1 MLDSNANIEQFIYT
15 ACGKDAKGDFG
26 IWSASNQELKQT
38 SYNREILNILS
49 IIRDGNV
56 VLEKD
61 SFGKPIRQTFDKQIS
76 TSRELKPDAK
86 PSGLFRKT
94 YKDNDYEVVERVI
107 RDEIHVVQESGSDG
121 LKKQIGNSDFRE
133 NEEKAP
139 YRTAWTKLD
148 DGRLLLC
155 RTSAIGRVYSQSD
168 LRMGNVFYHAYIFP
182 TGTEITDINLSKVEF
197 WKGLDKKYWTENPEP
212 APNFLPTLKAKDLYH
227 KQSFSQAKDTSK
239 QTKNVTE
246 QQKTTTK
253 QTKNTSEQVKLPQ
266 NKQKIESQHTSSTSN
281 NELLELFKK
290 SRLSKD
296 AKEKLTCKQEFAKQV
311 KLGAN
316 IPALI
321 NNLYEQCFEKLKQ
334 NQDITTEEYLIIEL
348 QIMNT
353 PFDALFSNARKFCD
367 LREQKSTCYTDDLD
381 ILNQKIE
388 STKKDIKKLMTNIDL
403 DKLIDISYETQ
414 REISNEAK
422 FNSLMQ
428 SGKLGS
434 TLTAEQ
440 KTRDSAANLLYRV
453 SKTMKQSNLTFDE
466 QKII

>member
-1 MLDSNANIEQFIYT
+1 MLNSHTPIEQLIYT

-26 IWSASNQELKQT
+26 VWSASNKDLKQT
-38 SYNREILNILS
+38 SCNKKILDILKVVY
-49 IIRDGNV
+49 DGNI

-61 SFGKPIRQTFDKQIS
+61 SSGKPIKRTFDKQIFNS
-76 TSRELKPDAK
+76 KELKPGAK

-94 YKDNDYEVVERVI
+94 YKDSDFQIVERVD

-121 LKKQIGNSDFRE
+121 LKKQIGYSDFRGKEE
-133 NEEKAP
+133 NAP
-139 YRTAWTKLD
+139 YRIAWTKLD

-155 RTSAIGRVYSQSD
+155 RTSAIGSVYSQLD
-168 LRMGNVFYHAYIFP
+168 QRMGNLFYHAYIFP
-182 TGTEITDINLSKVEF
+182 AGTEITDIDLSKIEF
-197 WKGLDKKYWTENPEP
+197 KKGLDEKYWSKNPEP
-212 APNFLPTLKAKDLYH
+212 APEYLPTPTINDLYT
-227 KQSFSQAKDTSK
+227 KSN
-239 QTKNVTE
+239 QTAT
-246 QQKTTTK
+246 QQK
-253 QTKNTSEQVKLPQ
+253 
-266 NKQKIESQHTSSTSN
+266 SN
-281 NELLELFKK
+281 AKENPNLMNQEELLELFKK

-316 IPALI
+316 VPALI

-334 NQDITTEEYLIIEL
+334 NQDVTTEEYLIIEL
-348 QIMNT
+348 QIMDT

-388 STKKDIKKLMTNIDL
+388 STKKDIKKLMANIDL

-414 REISNEAK
+414 RAISNEAK

-440 KTRDSAANLLYRV
+440 KTRDSAANLLYRA

-466 QKII
+466 QKVI

>member
-15 ACGKDAKGDFG
+15 ACGKDAKGDFD

-56 VLEKD
+56 VLEKN

-94 YKDNDYEVVERVI
+94 YKDNDYEIVERVI

-121 LKKQIGNSDFRE
+121 LKKQIGYSDFRGK
-133 NEEKAP
+133 EEKAP
-139 YRTAWTKLD
+139 YRIAWTKLD

-182 TGTEITDINLSKVEF
+182 AGTEITDIDLSKIEF
-197 WKGLDKKYWTENPEP
+197 KKGLDEKYWSKNPEP
-212 APNFLPTLKAKDLYH
+212 APEYLPAPTINDLYI
-227 KQSFSQAKDTSK
+227 KNNQSAT
-239 QTKNVTE
+239 
-246 QQKTTTK
+246 QQKSKTK
-253 QTKNTSEQVKLPQ
+253 
-266 NKQKIESQHTSSTSN
+266 ESPNLMNQE
-281 NELLELFKK
+281 ELLSLFKK

-296 AKEKLTCKQEFAKQV
+296 AKEKLTCQQEFAKQV

-316 IPALI
+316 VPALI
-321 NNLYEQCFEKLKQ
+321 NNLYEQCFEKFEQK
-334 NQDITTEEYLIIEL
+334 QDITTEEYLIIEL
-348 QIMNT
+348 QIMDT

-403 DKLIDISYETQ
+403 DKLIDIAYETQ
-414 REISNEAK
+414 KAISNEAK
-422 FNSLMQ
+422 FNSLMK
-428 SGKLGS
+428 SGKLGA